1 MDGDGDVEHMVMMM
15 VKMLV
20 MMLVTILMMNVMLV
34 TPVPTEGTAR
44 DQVVKVSLRLGSLML
59 HP

>member
-1 MDGDGDVEHMVMMM
+1 MLTEGDDDVQQMVMMM
-15 VKMLV
+15 V
-20 MMLVTILMMNVMLV
+20 MMLVTILMMNMMLV

-44 DQVVKVSLRLGSLML
+44 DQVVKVSLRLGSLTL

>member
-1 MDGDGDVEHMVMMM
+1 MEGDGYVEHMVMM
-15 VKMLV
+15 LV
-20 MMLVTILMMNVMLV
+20 MTLVTILMMHLMLV

-44 DQVVKVSLRLGSLML
+44 DQVVKVSLRLGSLTL

>member
-1 MDGDGDVEHMVMMM
+1 M

-44 DQVVKVSLRLGSLML
+44 DQVVKVSLPLGSLTL